1 MATAPGPHAYRTPAQ
16 PGRPFDLGYLITVQ
30 RAWARE
36 LANEDITRIPT
47 FNLAW
52 YKWIGRPHHHVLSAS
67 GHIIEAQKAWAAEQ
81 TRRQLPKTQAAWDAW
96 IADPIREAWAA
107 EQAEKQLPGTQA
119 AWAASNR
126 PLDLEHLFAAK
137 KAWAREQCNFTLA
150 LDSNRTWHEWLGR
163 PDGHLLPCSGLIVA
177 AQKAWAAEQ
186 TKKQLPRTQAA
197 WETWIADPDQDP
209 DNGLRNPIDRSSESM
224 GKGTS

>member
-1 MATAPGPHAYRTPAQ
+1 MATTPGPPAYRSPAQ
-16 PGRPFDLGYLITVQ
+16 PDRPFDLEYLIAVQ

-36 LANEDITRIPT
+36 LATEDITRIPT

-52 YKWIGRPHHHVLSAS
+52 YNWIGRPHHHVLSAS
-67 GHIIEAQKAWAAEQ
+67 GHIREAQKAWAAEQ
-81 TRRQLPKTQAAWDAW
+81 TKRQLPNTQAAWDAW

-107 EQAEKQLPGTQA
+107 EQAEKRLPGTQV

-126 PLDLEHLFAAK
+126 PLNLDHLFAAK
-137 KAWAREQCNFTLA
+137 KAWAGEQCNFTRA
-150 LDSNRTWHEWLGR
+150 LSSSSAWHEWLGR

-186 TKKQLPRTQAA
+186 TRKQLPICQTA
-197 WETWIADPDQDP
+197 WE
-209 DNGLRNPIDRSSESM
+209 E
-224 GKGTS
+224 